1 MIVSLNW
8 LKKYVKIDVPTEEL
22 VRLIGSR
29 LVEVEEVID
38 ETHRYDGILVVRVER
53 AEKIPD
59 THLTLCEIDC
69 GKPKPV
75 QVLCGGPNVREGML
89 AAWIAPGATVPAS
102 YHEDA
107 PFVIGTKKIRGYESN
122 GMLAGADELGFGDV
136 HELIVEIDPKMAKPG
151 DKLAEVFD
159 LNDILLD
166 IENKS
171 LTHRPDC
178 FGIIGFARE
187 IAGILG
193 QKFTEPEW
201 LMPRESK
208 DAVLVKSAASGNE
221 ATSRSLGGEGEK
233 LRKATSLPDN
243 PDLKISIANPE
254 LCPRYQALIMH
265 KKDQSEPKYLT
276 QMQTLIARSGMRL
289 IDPIV
294 DMTNYLML
302 LTGQPLHAFDWDKFV
317 EVGAK
322 EAPEIIVRAAKK
334 GEKMVL
340 LDGREIE
347 CDENDIL
354 ITSSNVPV
362 ALAGAMGA
370 ANTVIDGDTKRI
382 IVESATF
389 SLYNLRRTQMK
400 HGIFSEA
407 ITRFTKGQPAGLT
420 DPLVREFAKEMAR
433 ELTPLQLFDEYPEKV
448 KLSVVKI
455 TTDEINSVLGT
466 EYDVS
471 LIVKTLENVGFACK
485 EPEQLASG
493 ALTRALPSSR
503 GAGAAVR
510 LEVGVE
516 PTPLRQP
523 PATNSSGSLII
534 TPPYWRTDIHIKE
547 DIIEEVGRLLGYDNI
562 ALTLPKRGASGVEV
576 DPILTLKSEIRQ
588 ILAGMG
594 ANEALTYSFVHGDL
608 LRRGKQ
614 KPENSYKIINSISPT
629 LEYIR
634 QSLIPSLLEKATDNL
649 KDGFD
654 RFTLFEMNPVTNK
667 KYGMNSEKVPVEKP
681 KLGLVYVGV
690 DEKTPYYSLKLM
702 VGNLLSELG
711 IESSFKPLKISA
723 GSPSSVMAKERSAE
737 VFDAQSGVSIG
748 IIGELLPAVAADFK
762 LPAAAVAQL
771 HLDDLLKLRGAKKL
785 QQRSEFPVVNRDVT
799 LAVGAGV
806 EYGDV
811 FEKVCEVLRGAGLI
825 FRVSPVSIYQGK
837 DKKTKNVSLRLEFA
851 HLEKTLSNKEIDA
864 IMVQVEKLEEK

>member
-38 ETHRYDGILVVRVER
+38 ETHRYDGILVVRVES

-69 GKPKPV
+69 GKPKLV

-107 PFVIGTKKIRGYESN
+107 PFVIGVRKIRGHESN

-136 HELIVEIDPKMAKPG
+136 HDAIVEIDPKVANPG

-159 LNDILLD
+159 LDDILLD

-187 IAGILG
+187 VAGILG
-193 QKFTEPEW
+193 QEFKEPEF
-201 LMPRESK
+201 
-208 DAVLVKSAASGNE
+208 LVNPGSDHIVGQ
-221 ATSRSLGGEGEK
+221 EK
-233 LRKATSLPDN
+233 IE
-243 PDLKISIANPE
+243 LKIKIDNPE

-265 KKDQSEPKYLT
+265 KKDKSGPKYLT
-276 QMQTLIARSGMRL
+276 QMQTLLARSGMRL

-322 EAPEIIVRAAKK
+322 ETPEIIVRAAKK

-347 CDENDIL
+347 CDTNDIL
-354 ITSSNVPV
+354 ITSSGVPV

-420 DPLVREFAKEMAR
+420 DPVVREFAKEMAQ
-433 ELTPLQLFDEYPEKV
+433 ELTPLQLFDEYPQKV
-448 KLSVVKI
+448 KPSVVKI

-466 EYDVS
+466 EYTKGV
-471 LIVKTLENVGFACK
+471 IGRTLWNVGFRASCDCGKSEKECK
-485 EPEQLASG
+485 CKSVNVTAPF
-493 ALTRALPSSR
+493 
-503 GAGAAVR
+503 
-510 LEVGVE
+510 
-516 PTPLRQP
+516 
-523 PATNSSGSLII
+523 
-534 TPPYWRTDIHIKE
+534 WRTDIHIKE

-562 ALTLPKRGASGVEV
+562 AIQLPKRGASGVEV
-576 DPILTLKSEIRQ
+576 DSILTLKSEIRQ

-654 RFTLFEMNPVTNK
+654 KFTLFEMNPVTNK

-681 KLGLVYVGV
+681 KLGLVYVGAS
-690 DEKTPYYSLKLM
+690 EKTPYYSLKLM

-711 IESSFKPLKISA
+711 IESSFEPLKISA
-723 GSPSSVMAKERSAE
+723 GSPSSVMAEQRSAE

-762 LPAAAVAQL
+762 LPAAAAAQL

-799 LAVGAGV
+799 LAVGAET
-806 EYGDV
+806 EY
-811 FEKVCEVLRGAGLI
+811 EKVLAKACGVLEKAGLV

-851 HLEKTLSNKEIDA
+851 HLEKTLSKKEIDA